1 MQTKTFRNLLILI
14 YTLSG
19 MAALAYEVLW
29 TRMLSLLFGIS
40 IFGVVVTVSAFM
52 VGLGCGSLLAV
63 RLRCSARV
71 ALRWFAMIEGCIAVY
86 ALALPTVMH
95 GVDGLLGGN
104 VAPGL
109 ASWYRMQ
116 GMASFALVC
125 IPALGMGAG
134 FPLVL
139 KAVAEQCSLG
149 IVYGMN
155 TMGGVLGALLPLAM
169 LPALGWPLSVR
180 LVAGISVVVCVGVW
194 RLSRYPDKD
203 EVQQTQA
210 GEDETQQA
218 QASEDEAQQAQAG
231 ESETEQAQA
240 NEGETQQIQVK
251 PGLRPDMLTLFAYAG
266 IGAASLTLEVAWTR
280 LYGMLMLRTEYV
292 LAVIL
297 AVFLAGIG
305 IGSLWARRADPGRY
319 LMWMPVLTAVFVLL
333 SLYELPLLAK
343 WVESLHAASLYGA
356 MLKQGAA
363 IMACTLP
370 VTLLLGAWLPLL
382 SRQSG
387 DAHASGAW
395 LYGVNSAGAALG
407 AVLAG
412 FVLLPRLGTAGTLCV
427 AAMMLFLC
435 GMVWV
440 EKRSLWFALPLV
452 CLAIWPVH
460 RLPEA
465 SVLLPQELAG
475 GRNIMAFEDA
485 VSITHTVE
493 LLNGQRLLL
502 SDLHRMD
509 ASTDPTAIAVQKNQA
524 RLPLLLF
531 PQPQSILFL
540 GLGTGIT
547 ASASLVV
554 PALDRTAVE
563 LSAGAIAAAETRF
576 DRVNRGIMQHMRVV
590 RDDARRFL
598 RVTPKHYDIILGD
611 LFHPDMV
618 GRSALLSVQQFER
631 GRKRLDAG
639 GIYVQWLA
647 LNQFDAPSLKS
658 VLSSFRKIFPHG
670 GMFVDGF
677 RLALVG
683 ARVGAI
689 SAASVRA
696 NMMRL
701 DAGGKNEVTG
711 NEGMWT
717 WLGRYWGPI
726 PETDAPP
733 QDEWSPVIEFSLPRA
748 RYGGDIRMTSSLG
761 WLLHQRVPPTVA
773 MRQLHIASSDRE
785 SFMRAYAATSL
796 NMQLE
801 QASLTGRER
810 QAQQLA
816 QLAYQANP
824 RDRWAGFALADRM
837 YATLAD
843 AGTYGYDKTKAL
855 NTILAIRPDHIG
867 ALKSL
872 LRLTM
877 KQGDYNLAGNLRQRI
892 LKLSPLDAEM
902 RGMTLPDAS
911 DTVSPNP

>member
-1 MQTKTFRNLLILI
+1 MQPKSFRNVLILI

-29 TRMLSLLFGIS
+29 TRMLSLLFGVS

-52 VGLGCGSLLAV
+52 AGLGCGSLLGV
-63 RLRCSARV
+63 KLRCSASA

-86 ALALPTVMH
+86 ALALPVAVH
-95 GVDGLLGGN
+95 GVESLLGGT
-104 VAPGL
+104 AASGL
-109 ASWYRMQ
+109 AGWYGMQ
-116 GMASFALVC
+116 GMASFVLVC
-125 IPALGMGAG
+125 IPAFGMGAG

-139 KAVAEQCSLG
+139 KAAAERCSLG
-149 IVYGMN
+149 MVYGMN
-155 TMGGVLGALLPLAM
+155 TMGGVLGALLPLVM
-169 LPALGWPLSVR
+169 LPTLGWSLSVR
-180 LVAGISVVVCVGVW
+180 MVAGISAMVCVGAW
-194 RLSRYPDKD
+194 LLSRCPDKE
-203 EVQQTQA
+203 EVKKTQTDK
-210 GEDETQQA
+210 DETQQT
-218 QASEDEAQQAQAG
+218 QTDEDEAPQAR
-231 ESETEQAQA
+231 
-240 NEGETQQIQVK
+240 VK
-251 PGLRPDMLTLFAYAG
+251 PGLRPDMLKLFAYAG

-297 AVFLAGIG
+297 AVFLVGIA
-305 IGSLWARRADPGRY
+305 IGSLWARRADPERY
-319 LMWMPVLTAVFVLL
+319 LMWMPVLTAVFALL

-343 WVESLHAASLYGA
+343 WVESIHAASLYGA
-356 MLKQGAA
+356 MIKQGAA
-363 IMACTLP
+363 IMVCTLP
-370 VTLLLGAWLPLL
+370 VTLLLGAWLPVL

-387 DAHASGAW
+387 DAHVSGAW
-395 LYGVNSAGAALG
+395 LYGANSAGAALG
-407 AVLAG
+407 AMLAG
-412 FVLLPRLGTAGTLCV
+412 FVLLPALGTAGTLCV
-427 AAMMLFLC
+427 AVVTLFLC

-440 EKRSLWFALPLV
+440 KKRSVWFALPLV
-452 CLAIWPVH
+452 FLALWPVH

-465 SVLLPQELAG
+465 SVLLPRELAG
-475 GRNIMAFEDA
+475 GKDIMAFEDA
-485 VSITHTVE
+485 VSITHAVE
-493 LLNGQRLLL
+493 LPNGQRLLL

-509 ASTDPTAIAVQKNQA
+509 ASTDPTAVAVQKNQA
-524 RLPLLLF
+524 RLPLLLY
-531 PQPQSILFL
+531 PHPQSILFL

-547 ASASLVV
+547 ASASLVF

-576 DRVNRGIMQHMRVV
+576 DKVNGGVMQHMKVV

-647 LNQFDAPSLKS
+647 LNQFDALSLQS
-658 VLSSFRKIFPHG
+658 VLASFRKIFPHG

-683 ARVGAI
+683 VRDGSI

-701 DAGGKNEVTG
+701 DADGKGEATG

-726 PETDAPP
+726 PETNAPP

-748 RYGGDIRMTSSLG
+748 RYGGDIRMTSSLR
-761 WLLHQRVPPTVA
+761 WLLHQRVAPKVA
-773 MRQLHIASSDRE
+773 MKQLHIGSSDRE
-785 SFMRAYAATSL
+785 LFMRAYAATSL
-796 NMQLE
+796 NIQLE
-801 QASLTGRER
+801 LASLNGREG

-816 QLAYQANP
+816 HLAYQANP

-855 NTILAIRPDHIG
+855 KAILAIRPDHIG

-872 LRLTM
+872 LRLVM
-877 KQGDYNLAGNLRQRI
+877 KQGNHNLAGNLRQRI

-911 DTVSPNP
+911 DTVSPKP